1 MLIKPFASI
10 LAREKELATMSF
22 LGTVEDNNDPK
33 KLHRVKVHAA
43 PYENLTTE
51 QLPWALPKQ
60 SSCGNSPTNASF
72 NVPEIGSQVRIF
84 FPSQDMNT
92 PYYEGA
98 EFNETN
104 RCTFFDEDYPNTYG
118 YRDSKGNFIRVNKE
132 KETIE
137 LQHSSTTNLRVA
149 ADGSAQVS
157 LSNGSSF
164 TFNNNDGFELDIKG
178 VNFNGD
184 GSGNCELR
192 ADNNVTISTDTLNVI
207 APNARFSGNVEIAGG
222 ASGVLFTLGHIV
234 QVTNGVITNIAGITN
249 SFGSVNIL
257 EAATGKI
264 EDYDLPEGSLNRM
277 LAEGKTYSEFKEDK

>member
-1 MLIKPFASI
+1 MLVKPFASI
-10 LAREKELATMSF
+10 IAREKELATMSF

-84 FPSQDMNT
+84 FPSQDVT
-92 PYYEGA
+92 APYYEGA

-118 YRDSKGNFIRVNKE
+118 YKDSKGNFMRINKAQ
-132 KETIE
+132 ETIE
-137 LQHSSTTNLRVA
+137 LQHSSTTNLKVA

-164 TFNNNDGFELDIKG
+164 TFSNYNGFDFDVKGSKISANGLGEINLQSNSQVNISTNTINVNAPSIKL
-178 VNFNGD
+178 NGD
-184 GSGNCELR
+184 
-192 ADNNVTISTDTLNVI
+192 
-207 APNARFSGNVEIAGG
+207 VEISQG
-222 ASGVLFTLGHIV
+222 ASGIVFTIGHILV
-234 QVTNGVITNIAGITN
+234 VTNGIITSINGITN
-249 SFGSVNIL
+249 SSGSVDVIQ
-257 EAATGKI
+257 EEEVQEKI
-264 EDYDLPEGSLNRM
+264 NQMKSEG
-277 LAEGKTYSEFKEDK
+277 FKF

>member
-22 LGTVEDNNDPK
+22 LGTVEDNKDPE

-118 YRDSKGNFIRVNKE
+118 YRDSKGNFVRVNKE

-137 LQHSSTTNLRVA
+137 LQHSSTTNLKVA

-164 TFNNNDGFELDIKG
+164 TFSNYNGFEFDVKGAKVSANGLGEVNIQANSQLNIDTNTVCINAPSIKL
-178 VNFNGD
+178 NGD
-184 GSGNCELR
+184 
-192 ADNNVTISTDTLNVI
+192 
-207 APNARFSGNVEIAGG
+207 VEVSQG
-222 ASGVLFTLGHIV
+222 ASGVVLTVGHIL
-234 QVTNGVITNIAGITN
+234 VITNGIVTAISGPTN
-249 SFGSVNIL
+249 SYGSVNVIHK
-257 EAATGKI
+257 EEVPA
-264 EDYDLPEGSLNRM
+264 ESNNSEVDYGQLG
-277 LAEGKTYSEFKEDK
+277 

>member
-1 MLIKPFASI
+1 MLVKPFASI
-10 LAREKELATMSF
+10 IAREKELATMSF

-84 FPSQDMNT
+84 FPSQDVT
-92 PYYEGA
+92 APYYEGA
-98 EFNETN
+98 EFNEAN

-118 YRDSKGNFIRVNKE
+118 YRDSKGNFMRINKAQ
-132 KETIE
+132 ETVE
-137 LQHSSTTNLRVA
+137 LQHSSTTNLKVA

-164 TFNNNDGFELDIKG
+164 TFSNYNGFDFDVKGSKISANGLGEINLQSNSQVNISTNTINVNAPSIKL
-178 VNFNGD
+178 NGD
-184 GSGNCELR
+184 
-192 ADNNVTISTDTLNVI
+192 
-207 APNARFSGNVEIAGG
+207 VEISQG
-222 ASGVLFTLGHIV
+222 ASGIVFTIGHILV
-234 QVTNGVITNIAGITN
+234 VTNGIITSINGITN
-249 SFGSVNIL
+249 SSGSVDVIQ
-257 EAATGKI
+257 EEEVQEKI
-264 EDYDLPEGSLNRM
+264 NQMKSEG
-277 LAEGKTYSEFKEDK
+277 FKF